1 MNVETCQRIID
12 SSFALLTWCNGPG
25 FSLYN
30 LVQRSLAAR
39 PKSSLFNSFLF
50 RPRLVAYHRG
60 LFGLIHSIKNR
71 RLTVFLTKIRI
82 CEVLGLWDFP
92 GLFFLCLPL
101 LFFFRRVCFG
111 FGVVGVVG
119 VGGDGGGGDGAA
131 ANGVM
136 SCRLVLTNFL
146 FCDLFF
152 CGSGGACIL
161 LFVGATGGV

>member
-1 MNVETCQRIID
+1 MKVETCQRIID
-12 SSFALLTWCNGPG
+12 SSFELLTWCNGPG

-101 LFFFRRVCFG
+101 LFFFRRVYSFLKVCLGSFQ
-111 FGVVGVVG
+111 VGETLRKDSSV
-119 VGGDGGGGDGAA
+119 
-131 ANGVM
+131 
-136 SCRLVLTNFL
+136 RLHA
-146 FCDLFF
+146 
-152 CGSGGACIL
+152 GL
-161 LFVGATGGV
+161 LVTALPGHLALR

>member
-25 FSLYN
+25 FSWYN

-71 RLTVFLTKIRI
+71 RLTVFLTKTRI

-101 LFFFRRVCFG
+101 LFFF
-111 FGVVGVVG
+111 
-119 VGGDGGGGDGAA
+119 GAF
-131 ANGVM
+131 V
-136 SCRLVLTNFL
+136 LVLV
-146 FCDLFF
+146 
-152 CGSGGACIL
+152 L
-161 LFVGATGGV
+161 LVLLVLAVTVVVVTVPPPMES